1 MGSRFFD
8 HLFKPLL
15 IFGVVICIFFSCFAK
30 ESMAMGNIHIESL
43 KIMPS
48 IVVAREYTDNYF
60 PRDFTIV
67 VDQNGNEKL
76 VKLKKSA
83 SVIKL
88 QPSLQLYL
96 PFSQNDFMLSYRMQ
110 SLRFQNQDLQKFDSD
125 SHYIT
130 SKLNWHFFP
139 NLTTE
144 ITDNLSYA
152 ESIPDHINTI
162 MYNWYGNRVSVL
174 TSYELGRRYKS
185 ELEVTRSYTR
195 YKQDQ
200 WKPDNDDDLTI
211 RSSVL
216 YQIMPKTFVGVEYTH
231 ERYNRKDVPGEDS
244 DYNSQNYWFVISF
257 DDPEGRLNGKLRGGT
272 TKIKYDDKTLNTGN
286 NFFGFMGDLT
296 FKKSKYTTIT
306 FTGMRAQANTSLHTE
321 DAFYG
326 SSFKNTT
333 LTLGLTHKFSYKIS
347 GTLSF
352 SYNELQ
358 FNSQGASGT
367 IGGIIQQLNLNR
379 QDTAKTWS
387 GGLDYQMR
395 DWLGFKVLYSYVDHK
410 SNFPNEAF
418 KKNQF
423 ITEISLR
430 F

>member
-1 MGSRFFD
+1 
-8 HLFKPLL
+8 
-15 IFGVVICIFFSCFAK
+15 
-30 ESMAMGNIHIESL
+30 MGNIHIESL

-48 IVVAREYTDNYF
+48 FTITREYTDNYF
-60 PRDFTIV
+60 PRDFKIV
-67 VDQNGNEKL
+67 VDQNGNEKF

-96 PFSQNDFMLSYRMQ
+96 PFRQNDFMLSYQMR

-130 SKLNWHFFP
+130 SNLKWHFFP

-144 ITDNLSYA
+144 IKDKLNYS

-162 MYNWYGNRVSVL
+162 MYNWYGNEVSVL

-195 YKQDQ
+195 YKQDVFQ
-200 WKPDNDDDLTI
+200 PDNDDDLSI
-211 RSSVL
+211 RSSIL
-216 YQIMPKTFVGVEYTH
+216 YQVMPKTFVGVEYTH
-231 ERYNRKDVPGEDS
+231 ERYNRKDLPGEDS
-244 DYNSQNYWFVISF
+244 DYNSQDYWFVTSF

-272 TKIKYDDKTLNTGN
+272 TKIKYDDETLNTGN
-286 NFFGFMGDLT
+286 SFFTFNGDLT
-296 FKKSKYTTIT
+296 FKKSKYTTIQ
-306 FTGMRAQANTSLHTE
+306 FTGMRAQVNTSLHTE

-326 SSFKNTT
+326 SSFKTT
-333 LTLGLTHKFSYKIS
+333 MLGLELTHKFTYKIS
-347 GTLSF
+347 GTVGF
-352 SYNELQ
+352 SYNELK
-358 FNSQGASGT
+358 FNSQGASGI
-367 IGGIIQQLNLNR
+367 IGGIIEQFNLNR
-379 QDTAKTWS
+379 QDTAKTW
-387 GGLDYQMR
+387 GGELDYQMR
-395 DWLGFKVLYSYVDHK
+395 DWLGFKVRYSYVDHK

-418 KKNQF
+418 KKNLF
-423 ITEISLR
+423 ITEISLK